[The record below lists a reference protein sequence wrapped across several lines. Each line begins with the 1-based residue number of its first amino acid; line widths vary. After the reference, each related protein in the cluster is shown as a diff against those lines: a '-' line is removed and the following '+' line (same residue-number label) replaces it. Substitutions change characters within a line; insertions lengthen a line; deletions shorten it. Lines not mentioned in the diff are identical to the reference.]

1 MLKKWLVL
9 ALLTSSVT
17 GFAQTLGERMDRV
30 GNRMEGTFPEV
41 RAPESD
47 EYRLH
52 MGLSGGINNPE
63 DLDSSA
69 EYGINVGFQ
78 PWVPFG
84 VAAEL
89 TTTELD
95 NFDQDQRTTLLAK
108 GTYNMGGDIPVLRH
122 SWIGAGV
129 GPTVVDDKFEWV
141 VAPTVGFDI
150 PLANKV
156 HDVISLGLN
165 AKYMFVSDN
174 PDSLV
179 AAAAVKYWY

>member
-9 ALLTSSVT
+9 ALMTGSVS
-17 GFAQTLGERMDRV
+17 GFAQTLG
-30 GNRMEGTFPEV
+30 NKMEGTFPEV
-41 RAPESD
+41 RAVEGSD

-52 MGLSGGINNPE
+52 MGLTGGINNPE
-63 DLDSSA
+63 ELDSSA

-78 PWVPFG
+78 PIVPFSVG
-84 VAAEL
+84 AEL

-95 NFDQDQRTTLLAK
+95 NNDQDQRTTLLAR
-108 GTYNMGGDIPVLRH
+108 GAYNMGGDIPVLKY
-122 SWIGAGV
+122 SWIGAGI
-129 GPTVVDDKFEWV
+129 GPSLIDNQLELAI
-141 VAPTVGFDI
+141 APQVGFDI
-150 PLANKV
+150 PLTNKV